1 MSLKR
6 SVVNVDNIRVSCP
19 KRIRGGG
26 DDDFDFGEELYD
38 EDFEEVEIPGHVES
52 LSLAIAPID
61 DSVYQDI
68 SDEMKSR
75 WRRPPVPSY
84 TNKQDL
90 NLQWL
95 DIDVIGGEP
104 LKNNP
109 NHNKKNI
116 VGSTSGQVPILRLF
130 GVNETGN
137 SVAVFIHGFTPYG
150 YFALP
155 ANYEFDDSAEN
166 LAKVR
171 NIINERLQGA
181 TRGGHGG
188 TIFCHGVTYIRDH
201 GSIMGY
207 DTPHTKFFKVLVA
220 LPTMIPTLKR
230 IMEDGITLP
239 GVRPT
244 DGTDYEGVA
253 VFQPFE
259 CNVPFALRFMIDR
272 DVSGAGWLT
281 LPKETYQLRTDEDT
295 KHTHC
300 QVSQV
305 E

>member
-6 SVVNVDNIRVSCP
+6 SLVDADDNLVYRP

-26 DDDFDFGEELYD
+26 PLGDDDFDFAEELYEEDLD
-38 EDFEEVEIPGHVES
+38 EVQIPHDIDMGV
-52 LSLAIAPID
+52 APMD
-61 DSVYQDI
+61 NSVYQDV
-68 SDEMKSR
+68 SEEMKAR
-75 WRRPPVPSY
+75 WRRPPLPSD
-84 TNKQDL
+84 TNEQDL

-104 LKNNP
+104 LKKNP

-116 VGSTSGQVPILRLF
+116 VGSTCGQVPILRLF

-155 ANYEFDDSAEN
+155 AGYEFDESDEN

-181 TRGGHGG
+181 SRGGHADI
-188 TIFCHGVTYIRDH
+188 THCHGVSYIRDH
-201 GSIMGY
+201 SSIMGY
-207 DTPHTKFFKVLVA
+207 ETPHTKFFKVHVA
-220 LPTMIPTLKR
+220 MPTMVPTLKR

-253 VFQPFE
+253 VYHPFE

-272 DVSGAGWLT
+272 DISGAGWIT
-281 LPKETYQLRTDEDT
+281 LPKETYQVRKDEAT
-295 KHTHC
+295 KQTHC
-300 QVSQV
+300 QVSGA